1 MTRRRTSE
9 GALRV
14 ALAVVAVL
22 GLAVATYLTV
32 ARFSGGD
39 VACVVGGGCETVQN
53 SEYSTL
59 LGIPVPVL
67 GLFGYAGFLVSAAV
81 PGPPGRALGLFTAI
95 VGFGF
100 SAWLTAVEAFILEAW
115 CTWCVISAILVTIAT
130 IICILRAVVGSRAD
144 AEPESR
150 GPDGAPV
157 GAAAD

>member
-1 MTRRRTSE
+1 MNRGLTGE

-14 ALAVVAVL
+14 ALAVIAVIGL
-22 GLAVATYLTV
+22 GVATYLTV

-115 CTWCVISAILVTIAT
+115 CTWCVISAVLVTIAT
-130 IICILRAVVGSRAD
+130 VLCIARAVT
-144 AEPESR
+144 
-150 GPDGAPV
+150 GARTD
-157 GAAAD
+157 AAAPPPPPGDAAD